1 MDLLFRQ
8 YIEWERRGEMEP
20 VTLFNE
26 KYHVELSDV
35 DFKKNLKLSTLFSY
49 FQDVASNAAANLGA
63 GIDVLQKSHGL
74 AWVLMRIRVD
84 ITRLPQWGEEIV
96 IETWPLEPKR
106 LEFERDF
113 LVRDKNGDVIIRAIS
128 SWVVMDLE
136 ERKLKRTDSIK
147 LTYPENIEERAIEG
161 KLGKL
166 RKNGRLETAYKRMI
180 GYSDVDFNGHLNNS
194 KYVDFLMDCFPIEDH
209 MRSKIKRLEVNFVNE
224 VLPGETIVLYKDTS
238 RRNENLFYIEG
249 VKENSNRT
257 VFKSMAEVVEA

>member
-1 MDLLFRQ
+1 
-8 YIEWERRGEMEP
+8 MEP
-20 VTLFNE
+20 VTLFKE

-35 DFKKNLKLSTLFSY
+35 DFKKNLKLSILFNY
-49 FQDVASNAAANLGA
+49 FQDVASDAAANLGA

-74 AWVLMRIRVD
+74 AWILMRIRVD
-84 ITRLPQWGEEIV
+84 ITRLPQWNEEIM

-113 LVRDKNGDVIIRAIS
+113 LVKDQNGDVIIRAIS

-136 ERKLKRTDSIK
+136 ERKLKRTESIG
-147 LTYPENIEERAIEG
+147 LTYPENIEDRAING
-161 KLGKL
+161 KLGSL
-166 RKNGRLETAYKRMI
+166 RKHGPLETAYRRII

-209 MRSKIKRLEVNFVNE
+209 MKSTVKSLEVNFVNE

-238 RRNENLFYIEG
+238 KRDENLYYIEG
-249 VKENSNRT
+249 MNENSSRT
-257 VFKSMAEVVEA
+257 VFKAMAEVTEG